1 MNQFLLFVYS
11 LLFSFLCYSQS
22 PENYTVHL
30 DTDKHLLTSFEDYR
44 LTSFLDELDY
54 SSITKIEFK
63 GHTDSDRSN
72 KYNSDLAGRRTS
84 KVMEYLTKTE
94 YAAEVD
100 TSSFG
105 EDSPLNSNLDDTE
118 KSKNRRVDMM
128 ITYLPKP
135 EVLILALFT
144 V

>member
-1 MNQFLLFVYS
+1 M
-11 LLFSFLCYSQS
+11 
-22 PENYTVHL
+22 
-30 DTDKHLLTSFEDYR
+30 
-44 LTSFLDELDY
+44 DY
-54 SSITKIEFK
+54 SSITKIEIK

-94 YAAEVD
+94 YADEVD

-128 ITYLPKP
+128 ISYLPKP